1 MIATIEKHGVKFSF
15 ETKHD
20 HLDSD
25 EFCAEMFK
33 LMLTAG
39 FYKEN
44 LIDSLQEIINEEKK
58 IRVKP

>member
-1 MIATIEKHGVKFSF
+1 MIATIETYGVKHSV
-15 ETKHD
+15 ETKND
-20 HLDSD
+20 QLDSY
-25 EFCAEMFK
+25 EFCLEMFK

-39 FYKEN
+39 FHKDN